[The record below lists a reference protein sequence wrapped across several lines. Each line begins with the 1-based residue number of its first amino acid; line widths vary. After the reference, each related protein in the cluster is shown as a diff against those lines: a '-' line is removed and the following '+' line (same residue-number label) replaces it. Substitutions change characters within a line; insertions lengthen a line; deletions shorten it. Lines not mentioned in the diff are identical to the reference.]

1 MWRVPELVGSAA
13 VSRGRP
19 QLVLRH
25 VYPHTDRKCN
35 NGMRM
40 RTHARHD
47 ADERGRRSPVRPS
60 PLTGLL
66 LIEII
71 GRTAIGPS
79 SAARGQPGCQY
90 DHQSVPAAGSVD
102 RSLTAARRRR
112 RINSADN
119 SITWRARGQSPPPR
133 RALLALTGWPH
144 SFTGRP
150 SILSAL
156 TTVTHQSLPHVNS
169 TRRRGGHDTTSLS
182 PPPLAGGHKAV
193 KRRLLQ
199 SSEEHRTV
207 CRTAHMPQSLWHR

>member
-1 MWRVPELVGSAA
+1 MWRVPVLVGSAA

-19 QLVLRH
+19 QLVLCH
-25 VYPHTDRKCN
+25 VHPHTDRKCN

-47 ADERGRRSPVRPS
+47 ADERGRRSPVCPS

-79 SAARGQPGCQY
+79 SAALGQPGCQY

-119 SITWRARGQSPPPR
+119 SITWRARGQSPPHLAPR
-133 RALLALTGWPH
+133 IIGPH
-144 SFTGRP
+144 WVTSQLHRSAEHIVGAHDGHS
-150 SILSAL
+150 SISATRQL
-156 TTVTHQSLPHVNS
+156 DSTTR
-169 TRRRGGHDTTSLS
+169 TRHDIAMS
-182 PPPLAGGHKAV
+182 PPPRGWA
-193 KRRLLQ
+193 Q
-199 SSEEHRTV
+199 SGQ
-207 CRTAHMPQSLWHR
+207 A